1 MKKFILYLLLSSS
14 VFANS
19 NLEWQDDKAGFV
31 LTFDDA
37 VSYCQDLEIDGNSDW
52 RLPNLSELTE
62 LSQRMSY
69 KESDKPYY
77 FWSSTVNKS
86 FKVSAWF
93 VSFSDDYQHFSIKT
107 NKFNVKCV
115 RGEIKKILYPVCKN
129 STPIKEVNL

>member
-69 KESDKPYY
+69 KESNKPYY